1 MARTAT
7 RKAILLDDV
16 EHLGHRGDVVAVSRG
31 YLRNYLV
38 PRKLAE
44 EATPARIAEVEKLAA
59 TRAAQEARTAEQAQ
73 EIAATLTK
81 TVLTIPAR
89 SGPDGRLYGSVTAAD
104 LADEIWRARKIRV
117 DRRKIRLEEP
127 IKAIGSYL
135 VEIDVFTNVRAAVKT
150 QVVQAGASSSR
161 RRRPRPRPSRSSR
174 PTSRPRP
181 TRPPRRT
188 SSGAA
193 GCPPCRRRTSRRRTS
208 TPRSP
213 SSARCCSTSRP

>member
-7 RKAILLDDV
+7 RKAMGLDDA

-135 VEIDVFTNVRAAVKT
+135 VEIDVFTSVRAAVKT
-150 QVVQAGASSSR
+150 QVVQAGGLEFEEA
-161 RRRPRPRPSRSSR
+161 PAEAEAVEELEADLE
-174 PTSRPRP
+174 
-181 TRPPRRT
+181 
-188 SSGAA
+188 AA
-193 GCPPCRRRTSRRRTS
+193 ADEAAETDE
-208 TPRSP
+208 
-213 SSARCCSTSRP
+213 

>member
-73 EIAATLTK
+73 DIAATLTK

-135 VEIDVFTNVRAAVKT
+135 VEIDVFTDVRAAVKT
-150 QVVQAGASSSR
+150 QVVQAEGFEFEEA
-161 RRRPRPRPSRSSR
+161 PAEVEAEVEAVAEVEAEVEAVEEIE
-174 PTSRPRP
+174 
-181 TRPPRRT
+181 
-188 SSGAA
+188 AA
-193 GCPPCRRRTSRRRTS
+193 ADEAAETDE
-208 TPRSP
+208 
-213 SSARCCSTSRP
+213 